1 MKVNPVAV
9 PKPDSSPPD
18 GLRLR
23 ARSRLMAILGHE
35 LISSDIVAITELVKN
50 SFDADARIVLIRL
63 TGEPDEEGSIGAA
76 TGRIEILDDGHGM
89 SETTIRETWLE
100 PATGFRRKHQTTP
113 DGRRVLG
120 EKGVGRFAAAK
131 VGDRLDL
138 TSKAD
143 GADEVHLAVDWSAF
157 EDDARYL
164 DEIELH
170 FAVRQEGMFGRG
182 SSISTTWETATT
194 VHLDRTRPPTG
205 ERGTLLSMGALRST
219 WTLGLVRK
227 LELSLQRLISPFDEE
242 REIADEFRVVLA
254 VPESLG
260 FEGGLVQ
267 RPNILQNPHYRLNA
281 EIDDLGKATVMIE
294 LRNGD
299 EHFGERTL
307 ESARGEDTPRCG
319 PFELRLN
326 VWDRDPASLRELA
339 EEFGSTKL
347 ARETLDSVS
356 GVSVYRDGFRVLPFG
371 EQDDDW
377 LRLDRQRVQDPTQR
391 LSNNQIVGYVLIGR
405 DTNPDLT
412 DQTNREGLIEGPA
425 LDDLRHAV
433 LELLRMLEVE
443 RYKIRPREPRKPKS
457 GLLDRIDLGELR
469 QAIAAEVPNDS
480 PALKRLDEMQA
491 HVDDRIKKVG
501 EVLSRYHRLATLG
514 QIVDSVVHELAQPL
528 VAIRHGAVLGSEA
541 IDRSAEEKSASQQ
554 QQALL
559 QKLGSYFATIATQ
572 ARVANEV
579 LRRIAP
585 FGGRR
590 RGRPQNYVIETAIR
604 DAVALLRQEVE
615 SVGVEIRFPESAH
628 EVALDGT
635 EFQEVVV
642 NLLSNSLHWLRRVPK
657 GSRSIS
663 IDVRRNDD
671 NSVSVIFEDSGPGVP
686 EGDREYIFDPYFTTK
701 ANGVGLGLSI
711 AGEIVKDYYGG
722 DLELLSPGE
731 LGGARFR
738 ATFRRRVG

>member
-1 MKVNPVAV
+1 
-9 PKPDSSPPD
+9 
-18 GLRLR
+18 
-23 ARSRLMAILGHE
+23 MAILGHE

-50 SFDADARIVLIRL
+50 SFDADARMVLIRL
-63 TGEPDEEGSIGAA
+63 TGKLDEDGSIGAA

-89 SETTIRETWLE
+89 SETIIRETWLE
-100 PATGFRRKHQTTP
+100 PATGFRRKHLTSP

-143 GADEVHLAVDWSAF
+143 GAGEVHLVVDWSAF

-164 DEIELH
+164 DEIELQ
-170 FAVRQEGMFGRG
+170 FEVRPEGVFGRDG
-182 SSISTTWETATT
+182 SISATWQMSAA
-194 VHLDRTRPPTG
+194 VHLDRTHPPTG
-205 ERGTLLSMGALRST
+205 ERGTLLSVSALRST
-219 WTLGLVRK
+219 WTLDLVRK
-227 LELSLQRLISPFDEE
+227 LELSLQRLISPFEE
-242 REIADEFRVVLA
+242 AQELADEFRIVLA

-260 FEGGLVQ
+260 FESGLVQ
-267 RPNILQNPHYRLNA
+267 RPNILRNPHYRLNA
-281 EIDDLGKATVMIE
+281 EVDDLGKATVMIE

-299 EHFGERTL
+299 EHFSERML
-307 ESARGEDTPRCG
+307 DSARGEDTPRCG

-326 VWDRDPASLRELA
+326 VWDRDTASLRELA

-347 ARETLDSVS
+347 ARETLNSVS
-356 GVSVYRDGFRVLPFG
+356 GVSIYRDGFRVLPFG

-377 LRLDRQRVQDPTQR
+377 LRLDHQRVQEPTQR
-391 LSNNQIVGYVLIGR
+391 LSNNQIVGYLLIGR

-433 LELLRMLEVE
+433 LQLLRMLEVE

-469 QAIAAEVPNDS
+469 QAIAVEVPDDS
-480 PALKRLDEMQA
+480 PALAKLDEMQE
-491 HVDDRIKKVG
+491 HVDDRLEMVG

-514 QIVDSVVHELAQPL
+514 QLVDSVVHELAQPL
-528 VAIRHGAVLGSEA
+528 VAIRHGGVLGSEA
-541 IDRSAEEKSASQQ
+541 INKSPEEERTGEERK
-554 QQALL
+554 ALL
-559 QKLGSYFATIATQ
+559 QKLGDYFVTITTQ

-604 DAVALLRQEVE
+604 DSVALLRREVE
-615 SVGVEIRFPESAH
+615 SVGVEIRFPQSAH

-635 EFQEVVV
+635 EFQEVIV
-642 NLLSNSLHWLRRVPK
+642 NLLRNSLHWLRRIPK

-663 IDVRRNDD
+663 IDVQRNDD

-701 ANGVGLGLSI
+701 ADGVGLGLSI

>member
-1 MKVNPVAV
+1 M
-9 PKPDSSPPD
+9 PDNSPPD

-50 SFDADARIVLIRL
+50 SFDADARMVLIRL
-63 TGEPDEEGSIGAA
+63 TGEPDDDGSIGAA
-76 TGRIEILDDGHGM
+76 TGRIDILDDGHGM

-100 PATGFRRKHQTTP
+100 PATGFRRKHLTTP

-143 GADEVHLAVDWSAF
+143 GAEEVHLAVDWSAF
-157 EDDARYL
+157 EDDSKYL
-164 DEIELH
+164 DEVELQ
-170 FAVRQEGMFGRG
+170 FDVRKEGIFGQRG
-182 SSISTTWETATT
+182 AISEIWGVAASA
-194 VHLDRTRPPTG
+194 HLGRNRPPTG
-205 ERGTLLSMGALRST
+205 ERGTLLSIGALRSE
-219 WTLGLVRK
+219 WTPALVRK
-227 LELSLQRLISPFDEE
+227 LDLSLQRLISPFDEAE
-242 REIADEFRVVLA
+242 EIADEFQIVLA

-260 FEGGLVQ
+260 CESGLVR
-267 RPNILQNPHYRLNA
+267 RPDILRNPHYRLNA
-281 EIDDLGKATVMIE
+281 EVDDLGNASVMIE

-299 EHFGERTL
+299 EHFIERRL
-307 ESARGEDTPRCG
+307 ASARCEDTPRCG

-326 VWDRDPASLRELA
+326 VWDRDTASLRELA
-339 EEFGSTKL
+339 EAMGSTKL
-347 ARETLDSVS
+347 AREVLNSVS
-356 GVSVYRDGFRVLPFG
+356 GVSIYRDGFRVLPFG

-377 LRLDRQRVQDPTQR
+377 LRLDMRRVQEPTQR

-405 DTNPDLT
+405 DANPGLT

-433 LELLRMLEVE
+433 LELLQMIEAE
-443 RYKIRPREPRKPKS
+443 RYKIRPREPRKSKS
-457 GLLDRIDLGELR
+457 GLFDRIDLSELR
-469 QAIAAEVPNDS
+469 RAIAAEVPDDS
-480 PALKRLDEMQA
+480 PVLTKLDEMQE
-491 HVDDRIKKVG
+491 HVDHRMEMVG

-514 QIVDSVVHELAQPL
+514 QLVDGVVHELAQPL
-528 VAIRHGAVLGSEA
+528 VAIRTAAVLGSEA
-541 IDRSAEEKSASQQ
+541 TDESLAAGPGDDQRQT
-554 QQALL
+554 LL
-559 QKLGSYFATIATQ
+559 TRLGGYFTTITAQ
-572 ARVANEV
+572 ARVSNEV

-604 DAVALLRQEVE
+604 DAVALLRHEVE
-615 SVGVEIRFPESAH
+615 SVGAEIRIAQSAH

-635 EFQEVVV
+635 EFQEVIV
-642 NLLSNSLHWLRRVPK
+642 NLLRNSLHWLRRVKK
-657 GSRSIS
+657 GSRVVS
-663 IDVRRNDD
+663 IDVQRNED
-671 NSVSVIFEDSGPGVP
+671 NSVSVILEDSGPGVL
-686 EGDREYIFDPYFTTK
+686 EGDQDYIFDPYFTTK
-701 ANGVGLGLSI
+701 PNGVGLGLSI

-722 DLELLSPGE
+722 DLELLSPGR

-738 ATFRRRVG
+738 ATFRKRVG